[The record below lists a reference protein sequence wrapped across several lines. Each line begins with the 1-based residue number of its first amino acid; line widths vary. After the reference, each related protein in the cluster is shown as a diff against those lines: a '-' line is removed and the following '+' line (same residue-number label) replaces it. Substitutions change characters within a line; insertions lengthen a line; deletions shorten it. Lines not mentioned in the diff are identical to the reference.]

1 MEVFNM
7 SENLISKEN
16 FENMLNAFFKRE
28 IDSRKKKDHKK
39 HEYSIEGMFNLSVF
53 PVIVDD
59 DIIMVIPAIKN
70 NNSGTMYFCNMN
82 GALDFEMK
90 KGDDKK

>member
-1 MEVFNM
+1 M

-39 HEYSIEGMFNLSVF
+39 HEYNLEGMFNLSVF

-59 DIIMVIPAIKN
+59 EIIMVIPALSSDDKD
-70 NNSGTMYFCNMN
+70 NNSGTMYFCKLD
-82 GALDFEMK
+82 GALDFRMVEGDEK
-90 KGDDKK
+90 K